1 MVGFDTQLLF
11 TKICTLINLF
21 ATSNAKEADCAK
33 LSRSWDI
40 RIMDTRDAQK
50 YHDVDWDN
58 AVSKI
63 RTVLLRGWCTSE
75 PKQAENNITA
85 APHRCYGRLPI
96 TRQLRKAC
104 PRLYRGQLF
113 LVQRP
118 SESTTSAL
126 LLGPTSS
133 QRSRGCRT
141 QPVHKIHAPLLFSKV
156 HQKCP
161 GSQKC
166 PGRQA
171 FFYVR
176 MKKIMQH
183 KIGTVFI

>member
-1 MVGFDTQLLF
+1 MFV
-11 TKICTLINLF
+11 
-21 ATSNAKEADCAK
+21 TSNAKEADSGK

-40 RIMDTRDAQK
+40 RIMDIRDAQK
-50 YHDVDWDN
+50 YHDVERLN
-58 AVSKI
+58 AVNNAFP
-63 RTVLLRGWCTSE
+63 RGWRTSE
-75 PKQAENNITA
+75 PKQAGNNITT

>member
-1 MVGFDTQLLF
+1 MVGFDTQWLC
-11 TKICTLINLF
+11 TKICTLVNMF
-21 ATSNAKEADCAK
+21 ATNNATEADCAK
-33 LSRSWDI
+33 LSRSWD
-40 RIMDTRDAQK
+40 RMWQCCEQCFPALEFPLMDPIS
-50 YHDVDWDN
+50 VP
-58 AVSKI
+58 
-63 RTVLLRGWCTSE
+63 SE
-75 PKQAENNITA
+75 LKQAENNITA
-85 APHRCYGRLPI
+85 APHRYYGRLLI

>member
-1 MVGFDTQLLF
+1 M
-11 TKICTLINLF
+11 KICTLVIMF
-21 ATSNAKEADCAK
+21 ATSSNYKKKQIAENYRDDEIECDNTVNNAFP
-33 LSRSWDI
+33 
-40 RIMDTRDAQK
+40 
-50 YHDVDWDN
+50 
-58 AVSKI
+58 
-63 RTVLLRGWCTSE
+63 RGWPTSE
-75 PKQAENNITA
+75 LKQAENNITA
-85 APHRCYGRLPI
+85 APHRYYGRLLI